1 MVDGERSG
9 GVVVFALPAVG
20 DDVFIERRRLLH
32 GRRVESGVGP
42 TNFKIG
48 LGFGSGIAGVDGAN
62 FEIGTPDPGCFEG
75 RGDREWLIF
84 VGLPGR
90 LLRPW
95 LVGLLLLS
103 LLLALEFLRRGTAFL
118 PMSHQVANDW
128 LAKLAKMRELDIN
141 SKCL

>member
-1 MVDGERSG
+1 M
-9 GVVVFALPAVG
+9 
-20 DDVFIERRRLLH
+20 
-32 GRRVESGVGP
+32 
-42 TNFKIG
+42 
-48 LGFGSGIAGVDGAN
+48 
-62 FEIGTPDPGCFEG
+62 
-75 RGDREWLIF
+75 IF